1 MVGLI
6 VVNHQLT
13 GDKMINFTSQQHT
26 LKLLG
31 LPHSW
36 RGVGGRGGGGGGWG
50 ARYME
55 CREVLMTI
63 VQ

>member
-6 VVNHQLT
+6 LVNHQPT

-31 LPHSW
+31 FPRSW
-36 RGVGGRGGGGGGWG
+36 QGGEDGGGTWSAG
-50 ARYME
+50 RFNDHSSVINSKY
-55 CREVLMTI
+55 
-63 VQ
+63 

>member
-6 VVNHQLT
+6 LVNHQLT

-31 LPHSW
+31 FPRSW
-36 RGVGGRGGGGGGWG
+36 QGGEDGGGW
-50 ARYME
+50 YME